1 MLDTASKFNDINEFK
16 KRKDLLL
23 CVDSDGCVMDTMNA
37 KHRRCFGPLLVKEWG
52 LWEHENEVLSLWNNV
67 NLYTKTRGVNRFKG
81 LAITLKTVNS
91 RYRPIDGIGN
101 LIHWTE
107 SAELSESS
115 LMREIET
122 NPEVLIFRKAL
133 SWSMA
138 ANRAS
143 EELTCGE
150 TGAFVGAREALE
162 HAKKYADIAVVSG
175 ASPERLYDEWRGCGL
190 LPFADIMLAQDAGD
204 KSLCLKK
211 LVGKGYLAGTVLMCG
226 DSPGD
231 LEAAEKN
238 SALFYPILA
247 GSEEKSWA
255 EFFAAFD
262 AFVAGRYGEESSIKK
277 AEFLKN
283 LEVETDGRT

>member
-1 MLDTASKFNDINEFK
+1 MLDTVSKFNDINEFK

-52 LWEHENEVLSLWNNV
+52 LWECETEVLSLWNNI

-81 LAITLKTVNS
+81 LALALKTVNS
-91 RYRPIDGIGN
+91 RYRPVDGIGN

-107 SAELSESS
+107 SAELSERA
-115 LMREIET
+115 LMREIEN
-122 NPEVLIFRKAL
+122 NPEVLIFKKAL

-138 ANRAS
+138 ANRAA
-143 EELTCGE
+143 EELACGE
-150 TGAFVGAREALE
+150 TGAFEGAREALE
-162 HAKKYADIAVVSG
+162 YAKKHADIAVVSG
-175 ASPERLYDEWRGCGL
+175 ASPERLYDEWRDCGL
-190 LPFADIMLAQDAGD
+190 LSLVDVMLAQDAGG
-204 KSLCLKK
+204 KSSCLKR
-211 LVGKGYLAGTVLMCG
+211 LVEMGYSKGSVLMCG
-226 DSPGD
+226 DSLGD
-231 LEAAEKN
+231 LEAAESN

-255 EFFAAFD
+255 EFSATFD
-262 AFVAGRYGEESSIKK
+262 AFMAGRYGEGSLVKK

-283 LEVETDGRT
+283 LEG